1 MINANHVSLPEGRW
15 RAADVLQIVG
25 GTPLVRLNRIV
36 PPEAAEVWAKL
47 ESLNPAGSV
56 KDRIARAMI
65 AAAEREGKLQP
76 GGVIVEPTSG
86 NTGIGLAMVAAAR
99 GYRLILTMP
108 DTMSMERRNLL
119 RTYGAELVLT
129 LGAEGMRG
137 AVAKAHELLAEL
149 PGAFMPQQFENPANP
164 DIHRRTTA
172 VEILSQTQGKVD
184 AFVAGVGTGGTITG
198 VGEVLKRE
206 LPGVR
211 IVAVEPAASPL
222 LSGGQPG
229 PHRIQGI
236 GANFIPKVL
245 NRAILDEVIPVADS
259 DAYAMMARL
268 AREEGLLVGSSAGAA
283 VHAAI
288 QVALRLGPG
297 KRVVTVLPDTGERYL
312 SMTTPAPAAEGH
324 PAAARS

>member
-1 MINANHVSLPEGRW
+1 MSLPEGRW

-184 AFVAGVGTGGTITG
+184 AFVAGVGTGGTITV
-198 VGEVLKRE
+198 VGEVLMQRK
-206 LPGVR
+206 PSVNA
-211 IVAVEPAASPL
+211 VAVEPSSSPE
-222 LSGGQPG
+222 LSGGQPR
-229 PHRIQGI
+229 PKNIQGI
-236 GANFIPKVL
+236 GVGFVP
-245 NRAILDEVIPVADS
+245 EV
-259 DAYAMMARL
+259 
-268 AREEGLLVGSSAGAA
+268 
-283 VHAAI
+283 
-288 QVALRLGPG
+288 
-297 KRVVTVLPDTGERYL
+297 
-312 SMTTPAPAAEGH
+312 
-324 PAAARS
+324 